1 MQKTGVP
8 VAEQTIAIAMVAGE
22 ASGDF
27 LASALLPHLQI
38 QWPGLISQGIGGP
51 QMMRHGFDAWWPMEK
66 LSVRGY
72 VEVLRHYLEI
82 SSIRSQLKKRL
93 SQHKPA
99 LFMGVDAPDFN
110 LGVAKH
116 LRTLGVP
123 TMQYVC
129 PSIWAWRMDRVGM
142 LRESVNHVL
151 CLFPFEPALLEK
163 HGIEATFVGHPL
175 ANVIPDQPD
184 REKARL
190 DLKIDNDRQVVAV
203 LPGSRRDEIHRM
215 MPRFLQTFQLLQ
227 DKHPDLIGVLPAAP
241 GMQALVKQCVDQGP
255 LVKNL
260 FVLNGQSHRALA
272 AADAAM
278 VTSGTATLEAA
289 LFKCPMV
296 ISYDMPWLSWQITQA
311 KRLQPWVGLPNIL
324 CQEFVVPELLQE
336 RAKPRDIAHALMPWL
351 QPSAE
356 KDKLIMTFDALHQSL
371 KADTQRLAVHA
382 IEKVLST

>member
-1 MQKTGVP
+1 MVDQ
-8 VAEQTIAIAMVAGE
+8 AISIAMVAGE

-27 LASALLPHLQI
+27 LAAALLPHLQTR
-38 QWPGLISQGIGGP
+38 WPNMMSHGIGGP
-51 QMMRHGFDAWWPMEK
+51 QMLKQHFDAWWPMEK

-72 VEVLRHYLEI
+72 VEVLRHYPEI
-82 SSIRSQLKKRL
+82 ASIRTQLKKRL
-93 SQHKPA
+93 TQHKPS

-116 LRTLGVP
+116 LRGINVP

-129 PSIWAWRMDRVGM
+129 PSIWAWRMERVAL
-142 LRESVNHVL
+142 LRESVQHVL
-151 CLFPFEPALLEK
+151 CLFPFEPGLLAS

-175 ANVIPDQPD
+175 ADMIPDQPD
-184 REKARL
+184 RLQARL
-190 DLKIDNDRQVVAV
+190 VLNIPNDREVVAL

-215 MPRFLQTFQLLQ
+215 TPRFLKAFRILQLER
-227 DKHPDLIGVLPAAP
+227 PDLIGVLPAAP
-241 GMQALVKQCVDQGP
+241 GVAKQVAQHVDKHP
-255 LVKNL
+255 EVKNL
-260 FVLNGQSHRALA
+260 YVLKGQSHLALA

-324 CQEFVVPELLQE
+324 CQDFVVPELLQE
-336 RAKPRDIAHALMPWL
+336 RATPQAIAQAVLSWL
-351 QPSAE
+351 QPSS
-356 KDKLIMTFDALHQSL
+356 KKTQLKKTFETLHQSL
-371 KADTQRLAVHA
+371 KADTPSLAIHA
-382 IEKVLST
+382 IEKVLSA